1 MFKGRTRAGGDVGV
15 TRWWIAIAAC
25 AAASGCGGT
34 MQFADTSS
42 LVVVGEPPKPPEP
55 EPPPP
60 PKPKRVEVTAD
71 KIVITEKIQF
81 DFNKATIKPES
92 NALLDEIVAV
102 IRDNPHIRKIAIE
115 GHTDSDGGDSYN
127 LKLSD
132 DRAKSVQAYLVDH
145 GIEADRLTAKGFGE
159 TKPIGDNA
167 TDAGKE
173 QNRRVEF
180 LITEQDEIKKTYEI
194 DPETGERKEIKA
206 KKKKSKKKEEEP

>member
-1 MFKGRTRAGGDVGV
+1 MFDRRTEVGRDSVARWMVV
-15 TRWWIAIAAC
+15 TVC
-25 AAASGCGGT
+25 AALSGCGGT
-34 MQFADTSS
+34 IQFADTTS

-60 PKPKRVEVTAD
+60 PKPKRVEVTQD

-92 NALLDEIVAV
+92 HALLDEIVEV
-102 IRDNPHIRKIAIE
+102 IRDNAHIRKIAIE
-115 GHTDSDGGDSYN
+115 GHTDSDGGDGYN

-145 GIEADRLTAKGFGE
+145 GIDAGRLSAKGFGE
-159 TKPIGDNA
+159 TKPVGDNA

-180 LITEQDEIKKTYEI
+180 LITEQDEVTKTFEV
-194 DPETGERKEIKA
+194 DPETGEQKEVKEKKKKKKA
-206 KKKKSKKKEEEP
+206 KKEEQP

>member
-1 MFKGRTRAGGDVGV
+1 MFEWRTGAGRDGGV
-15 TRWWIAIAAC
+15 TRWIAIALGMAQW
-25 AAASGCGGT
+25 GCGGS
-34 MQFADTSS
+34 MQFSDTSS

-60 PKPKRVEVTAD
+60 PKPKRVEVTED

-92 NALLDEIVAV
+92 NALLDELVAV
-102 IRDNPHIRKIAIE
+102 IRDNPHIKKLAIE
-115 GHTDSDGGDSYN
+115 GHTDGDGSDGYN

-132 DRAKSVQAYLVDH
+132 DRAKSVQAYFVEH
-145 GIEADRLTAKGFGE
+145 GIEADRLSAKGYGE
-159 TKPIGDNA
+159 TKPLGDNA

-180 LITEQDEIKKTYEI
+180 LITAQDEITKTYEI
-194 DPETGERKEIKA
+194 DPETGERKEVKA
-206 KKKKSKKKEEEP
+206 KKKSKKKEEP